1 MQSVGFAYVL
11 DRAGPRTLSHLMFS
25 IYLPHGV
32 DFLNKKLFDRRSR
45 SPAKAHVP
53 RRDPR
58 VSYKKTAELALHK

>member
-45 SPAKAHVP
+45 SPCQGPCAAARPKNFEQKDG
-53 RRDPR
+53 RIG
-58 VSYKKTAELALHK
+58 LA